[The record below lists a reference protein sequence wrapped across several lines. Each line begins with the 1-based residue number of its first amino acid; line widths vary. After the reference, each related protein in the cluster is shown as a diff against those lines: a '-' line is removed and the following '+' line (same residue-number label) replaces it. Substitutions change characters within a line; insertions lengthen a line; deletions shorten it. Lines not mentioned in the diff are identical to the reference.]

1 MIAALPMY
9 DWAEVRGPTDRLWR
23 LMQAALRA
31 RGIAAPDDL
40 TRGGDMWA
48 DWQSP
53 DLLLGQTC
61 GFPFRTRLHGNVTLL
76 GTPDYGL
83 PGAAPGH
90 YYSQLVVRRDE
101 DRDLAGCLAG
111 TLAIN
116 GTDSQSGF
124 AAPLNHAAGL
134 GLAVGRLL
142 VSGAHVES
150 ARAVAEGRADIA
162 AIDAVTW
169 RLVLAHRP
177 AIAQALRVI
186 DRTQPQ
192 TPGLPYIT
200 AKGRD
205 GAAIGAAL
213 AEAIAAQTPDDR
225 AALGLVG
232 FVHIPAERYLAVPVP
247 ALP

>member
-1 MIAALPMY
+1 MIATLPMY
-9 DWAEVRGPTDRLWR
+9 DWAEVRGPTDRLWA
-23 LMQAALRA
+23 LMRAALAA
-31 RGIAAPDDL
+31 RGIAAPDEL

-53 DLLLGQTC
+53 DLVLGQTC
-61 GFPFRTRLHGNVTLL
+61 GFPFRTRLHGGVALV

-90 YYSQLVVRRDE
+90 YYSQLVVRLDE
-101 DRDLAGCLAG
+101 RRDLAACLAG

-124 AAPLNHAAGL
+124 AAPLNHAAAL

-177 AIAQALRVI
+177 AIARALRVI
-186 DRTQPQ
+186 DRTRPQ
-192 TPGLPYIT
+192 TPGLPFIT
-200 AKGRD
+200 ARGRD
-205 GAAIGAAL
+205 SAAIAAAI

-225 AALGLVG
+225 AALGLAG
-232 FVHIPAERYLAVPVP
+232 FVHIPAEQYLAVPVP